1 MPPGILKTTQADLRG
16 AGHFVSGDCD
26 PNINNDHIVIAADAG
41 AMVAGTVLAKVTATG
56 QYVQHDPTAVDT
68 GEEDAVAI
76 LWDDRPASTS
86 TQRAAAVTRGPIA
99 INGNSLT
106 FADGIS
112 TVNRDAAVA
121 ALAALGIM
129 VRF

>member
-26 PNINNDHIVIAADAG
+26 PNINNDHIVIAANSG
-41 AMVAGTVLAKVTATG
+41 ALVAGTVLGKVTATG
-56 QYVQHDPTAVDT
+56 QYTAHDPAAVD
-68 GEEDAVAI
+68 GSEAAAAL
-76 LWDDRPASTS
+76 LWDDREDSTS

>member
-1 MPPGILKTTQADLRG
+1 MQNGVLKTTQADLRG
-16 AGHFVSGDCD
+16 AGHFVSGGCD
-26 PNINNDHIVIAADAG
+26 PNINNDHITIVANSG
-41 AMVAGTVLAKVTATG
+41 ALVAGTVLGKVTATG
-56 QYVQHDPTAVDT
+56 FYKAHDPAAVD
-68 GEEDAVAI
+68 GSEAAAAI
-76 LWDDRPASTS
+76 LWDDRDNSTA

-99 INGNSLT
+99 VNGNSLT

-121 ALAALGIM
+121 ALGALGIM